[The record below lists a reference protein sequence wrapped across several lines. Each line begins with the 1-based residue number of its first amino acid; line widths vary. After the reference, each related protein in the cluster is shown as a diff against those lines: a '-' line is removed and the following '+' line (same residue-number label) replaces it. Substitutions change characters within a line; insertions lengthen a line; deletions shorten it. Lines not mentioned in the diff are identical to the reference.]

1 MERTELPEFKNS
13 PAPPKR
19 KRRKGVDAVIE
30 HFKKLDLMSQLD
42 VIKTCNKIIDERREA
57 LQKDLEL
64 ITSAK

>member
-1 MERTELPEFKNS
+1 M
-13 PAPPKR
+13 
-19 KRRKGVDAVIE
+19 DAVIE

>member
-1 MERTELPEFKNS
+1 MEQTGLPEYKN
-13 PAPPKR
+13 PPPPPKR

-42 VIKTCNKIIDERREA
+42 VVKTCNKIIDERREV